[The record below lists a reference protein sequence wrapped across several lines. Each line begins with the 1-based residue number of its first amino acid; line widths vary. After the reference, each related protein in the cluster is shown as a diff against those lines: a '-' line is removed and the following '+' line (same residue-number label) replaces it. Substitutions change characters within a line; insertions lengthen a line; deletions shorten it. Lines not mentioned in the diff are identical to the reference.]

1 MIRFMGE
8 GDLFSSGLQTIACP
22 VNTAGTLGNGL
33 ALQFKIRIPGLLE
46 FYQAAL
52 RSGDLTVGKLVV
64 YNAGPFQV
72 LLFPT
77 KHHWSKPSKKE
88 YLEAGFKDLV
98 ARYKELGI
106 TELGIPALGCG
117 YGQLDFVKVFK
128 PLVEEC
134 LGGTELPVDVL
145 LF

>member
-1 MIRFMGE
+1 MIRFEGE
-8 GDLFSSGLQTIACP
+8 GDLFSCGVQTIACP

-52 RSGDLTVGKLVV
+52 RSGDLAVGKLVTYDV
-64 YNAGPFQV
+64 GPFRV

-77 KHHWSKPSKKE
+77 KQHWSKPSKRE

-106 TELGIPALGCG
+106 TELAIPALGCG
-117 YGQLDFVKVFK
+117 YGQIDYIKVFK
-128 PLVEEC
+128 PLVQEC
-134 LGGTELPVDVL
+134 LAETELPVDIL

>member
-1 MIRFMGE
+1 MIRFVGE
-8 GDLFSSGLQTIACP
+8 GDLFSSGVQTIACP

-46 FYQAAL
+46 FYKEAL
-52 RSGDLTVGKLVV
+52 RRGDLAVGKLVTYDV
-64 YNAGPFQV
+64 GPFQV

-77 KHHWSKPSKKE
+77 KQHWSKPSKKE

-98 ARYKELGI
+98 ERYQELGI
-106 TELGIPALGCG
+106 RELAMPALGCG
-117 YGQLDFVKVFK
+117 YGQLDYIKEFK
-128 PLVEEC
+128 PLVQKM
-134 LGGTELPVDVL
+134 LNDTPLPVDVL